1 MTTTGDDLGLE
12 PCISALPCLKLH
24 TAVDLAYEQ
33 GELILFLVYT
43 PSPLYKCWH
52 QR

>member
-12 PCISALPCLKLH
+12 PCISALPCLELH
-24 TAVDLAYEQ
+24 TAVDLAYRE
-33 GELILFLVYT
+33 GELMLSLIYAL
-43 PSPLYKCWH
+43 SPLHKYWH